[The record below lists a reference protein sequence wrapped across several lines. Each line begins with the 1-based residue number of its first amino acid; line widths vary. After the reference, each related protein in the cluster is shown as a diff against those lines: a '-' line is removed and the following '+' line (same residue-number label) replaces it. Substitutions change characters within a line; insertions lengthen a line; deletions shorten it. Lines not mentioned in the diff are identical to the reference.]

1 VPGARLASPQH
12 APGGRPAI
20 ASKHRSPLDLQDQW
34 RRVRRYL
41 NEHRH
46 DLTLLAQQLY
56 PESWRVADSPLLAR
70 EGWIPATP
78 IELDSLQLTWS
89 ERPLQREFDPSE
101 SATGFVLPLRS
112 EGRRFASYAQ
122 ALAELD
128 PPRLLDD
135 RTAYRLLDFDLRGN
149 RPKLSFARGSY
160 FDVIN
165 ICEAV
170 AHEFAALV
178 GTSEFVDG
186 PAKHRL
192 PLRASIGDPTDL
204 TRRPVI
210 PAISVLTLKR
220 PANPGATE
228 CLLHWRD
235 PSKVAS
241 GGGLYQVTPVGMFQ
255 PSSDA
260 PWNET
265 NDFDLWRS
273 IVRELSEELLGTS
286 EDYGSE
292 RAPIDYEQWPL
303 YTTLAAARRS
313 STLRIFWL
321 GLGIDPLTLVADLL
335 VVAVFDADLFDAVF
349 PRLASINE
357 EGHLVRVNDESGA
370 TTGLP
375 FTEDSIVRFIKT
387 EPIQAAGAGL
397 LQLAWRHRAALLG
410 R

>member
-1 VPGARLASPQH
+1 V
-12 APGGRPAI
+12 
-20 ASKHRSPLDLQDQW
+20 
-34 RRVRRYL
+34 
-41 NEHRH
+41 
-46 DLTLLAQQLY
+46 
-56 PESWRVADSPLLAR
+56 
-70 EGWIPATP
+70 
-78 IELDSLQLTWS
+78 
-89 ERPLQREFDPSE
+89 
-101 SATGFVLPLRS
+101 
-112 EGRRFASYAQ
+112 
-122 ALAELD
+122 
-128 PPRLLDD
+128 
-135 RTAYRLLDFDLRGN
+135 
-149 RPKLSFARGSY
+149 
-160 FDVIN
+160 
-165 ICEAV
+165 
-170 AHEFAALV
+170 V
-178 GTSEFVDG
+178 GTSDFDDA
-186 PAKHRL
+186 PPMHRL
-192 PLRASIGDPTDL
+192 PLRGSIGDPTDL

-210 PAISVLTLKR
+210 PAISVLTLRR
-220 PANPGATE
+220 PANTGATE

-292 RAPIDYEQWPL
+292 RAPIDYEHWPL
-303 YTTLAAARRS
+303 YRTLAAAHRS
-313 STLRIFWL
+313 ATLRVFWL

-357 EGHLVRVNDESGA
+357 EGHLVRVNDETGA
-370 TTGLP
+370 TTGVP
-375 FTEDSIVRFIKT
+375 FTEDSIVRLTRT

-397 LQLAWRHRAALLG
+397 LKLAWRHRAALLG